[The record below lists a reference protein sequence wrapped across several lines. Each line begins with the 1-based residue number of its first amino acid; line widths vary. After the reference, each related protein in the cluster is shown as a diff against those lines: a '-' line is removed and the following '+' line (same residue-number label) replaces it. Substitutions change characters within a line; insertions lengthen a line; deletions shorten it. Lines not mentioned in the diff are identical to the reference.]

1 MKPTLKQFGKHSD
14 SLVTTGNKKRSSQQ
28 NSAIGK
34 TENSS
39 LDCRGPYPPFYPPVE
54 NFRRAL
60 SASGITRFS
69 QFTQR

>member
-39 LDCRGPYPPFYPPVE
+39 LDCRGP
-54 NFRRAL
+54 L
-60 SASGITRFS
+60 STVLSPGGKFS
-69 QFTQR
+69 ACFERK